1 MSPNQW
7 GPPTWILFH
16 CLAEKIKEDKFSEVG
31 PQLFS
36 MIKRVCSSLPCPECS
51 QHATQFLSRVNFSL
65 IKTKTDF
72 KNLLYIFHNIVNKI
86 KYKQLFNVL
95 DLSKY
100 STTNLIVAFNNFV
113 NVYHTRGNMKLL
125 AESFQRK
132 LVIKDFRNWFMNNF
146 QNFNP

>member
-1 MSPNQW
+1 MSPNIW
-7 GPPTWILFH
+7 GPPIWILFH
-16 CLAEKIKEDKFSEVG
+16 SLAEKIKEDKFSEVG

-36 MIKRVCSSLPCPECS
+36 MIKRTCSSLPCPECS
-51 QHATQFLSRVNFSL
+51 RHATQFLSRVNFSL

-72 KNLLYIFHNIVNKI
+72 KNLLYIFHNVVNKR
-86 KYKQLFNVL
+86 KNKSLFNVL
-95 DLSKY
+95 HLSNY

-132 LVIKDFRNWFMNNF
+132 LVVKDFRTWFMNNF